1 VGGWVGG
8 WVGVVIK
15 GGEWGGW
22 VEIKGNTH

>member
-1 VGGWVGG
+1 VGG